1 MSEARGGTW
10 SGDGVIVFGSLAQG
24 LLSVSDEGGV
34 PQAITTLSQPG
45 ELHRYPTFLPGGRR
59 LLYVISGTEADKA
72 GIYVTS
78 PDSAPA
84 MRLLPDESKAAYV
97 PSGESVT
104 KGHLLFRR
112 ETTLMAQAF
121 DVDRATLTGQMFP
134 VAQEVGMALNRGNG
148 AFSLSQTGML
158 AFTGGGIGTRE
169 VSWRDRAGKRLAV
182 VAPPDRTYTTVS
194 LSPDENSVAFGI
206 IKDGGD
212 SSDLWVSD
220 SARGT
225 RDRLTLRSGLSSDPV
240 WSPDGRRMVYTDNF
254 ALYVKPLNGAA
265 SDEELIRMGT
275 NIRALDWSRDS
286 KWLLYQVQLGQGA
299 ATDMGVVNL
308 EEGRKATAYLQT
320 KASEAG
326 GQFSPDGR
334 WIAYASNESGRPEIY
349 VQRIPADGDR
359 RLVSPTGGDQPRW
372 ARDGTELFY
381 LAADQKLMA
390 VPVKVGADFHA
401 GTPHALFDLEALYGP
416 LGGRFAYVPSRD
428 GRRFLVTTPV
438 GGVVPI
444 TIVLNWRT
452 ARPN

>member
-10 SGDGVIVFGSLAQG
+10 SGEGVIVFGSLAQG

-34 PQAITTLSQPG
+34 PQAITALSQPG
-45 ELHRYPTFLPGGRR
+45 ELHRYPTFLPGDRR
-59 LLYVISGTEADKA
+59 LLYVVSGTEPEKA

-84 MRLLPDESKAAYV
+84 RRLLPDESKAVYV

-121 DVDRATLTGQMFP
+121 DADRATLTGQMFP
-134 VAQEVGMALNRGNG
+134 IAQEVGMALNRGTERSPCRNRR
-148 AFSLSQTGML
+148 A
-158 AFTGGGIGTRE
+158 GIYRGRHRHAE
-169 VSWRDRAGKRLAV
+169 VSWKDRSGKPLAV

-225 RDRLTLRSGLSSDPV
+225 RERVTLRTGLSGDPV
-240 WSPDGRRMVYTDNF
+240 WSPDGKRIVFTDNF
-254 ALYVKPLNGAA
+254 ALYAKPTKGAV
-265 SDEELIRMGT
+265 SDEELIRLGT
-275 NIRALDWSRDS
+275 NIRALDWSQDG
-286 KWLLYQVQLGQGA
+286 KWLLDQVQLGQGA
-299 ATDMGVVNL
+299 GTDMGLLNL
-308 EEGRKATAYLQT
+308 DEGRKATAYLQT
-320 KASEAG
+320 KATEAA

-334 WIAYASNESGRPEIY
+334 WIAYGSNETGRPEIY

-381 LAADQKLMA
+381 LSADQKLMA
-390 VPVKVGADFHA
+390 VPVKVGSDFQA
-401 GTPHALFDLEALYGP
+401 GTPHALFELEALYGP
-416 LGGRFAYVPSRD
+416 LSGRFAYLPSGD

-444 TIVLNWRT
+444 TIVLNWR
-452 ARPN
+452 AALPN